1 MTDVKLRRAVP
12 EDAPAIASLL
22 HASFLEFRPFYTP
35 AGFEA
40 TAITT
45 EEVLDR
51 MSEGPVWIAVGEDSL
66 CGTVAAVARGAAL
79 YVRGMAVL
87 PSVRGKGVGDALL
100 KEVEAFAVGHGYGRL
115 LLTTTPFLDSAIRL
129 YERFGFS
136 RTTGGDT
143 DLFGTPLFTLEKRLS
158 TSAI

>member
-1 MTDVKLRRAVP
+1 MMDVKLRRAVP
-12 EDAPAIASLL
+12 EDAQAIASLL
-22 HASFLEFRPFYTP
+22 HASFVEFRPLYTP

-45 EEVLDR
+45 EKVLGR
-51 MSEGPVWIAVGEDSL
+51 MSEGPVWVALGEDSP
-66 CGTVAAVARGAAL
+66 CGTVAAMARGTAL

-100 KEVEAFAVGHGYGRL
+100 KEVEAFAVGHGYGTL

-136 RTTGGDT
+136 RTVGGDT